1 MFLSI
6 YQMLLPAGTANIL
19 DRKQP
24 HKMQGYLKLPL
35 NYKEANT
42 ALEMACNSQNN
53 RLINVT

>member
-1 MFLSI
+1 
-6 YQMLLPAGTANIL
+6 MLLPAGTANIL